1 MKKLMMILASLTIT
15 SAAVTSVVSCTTG
28 IDLADKTNYHVIP
41 NVRSIKTEIKK
52 SKYNPDDLDVDID
65 PGMKT
70 ATIRFMPDVTNKP
83 FLTKKINLDWTTN
96 DLTKIITFT
105 SLPYSE
111 EAVGNPIDPARVL
124 AIINVL
130 NGTKFTSN
138 DVDLT
143 INDDHT
149 SYTMAAK
156 AGGNFTG
163 KLQIVSEAVT
173 FEQVFPTVNLGNI
186 YLASELYNNW
196 KENPTSV
203 LPIAAALMEFTGD
216 RNRFSAFYSQAIA
229 AAFMSSGV
237 TLDVKIDDNLNG
249 TFFLKGTVPNV
260 FNDSGVTFKFHVIL
274 NHRKYLNF
282 NNKKPQNLAK
292 IPVTLNLKY
301 TGDNLNTIRYEVV
314 KAILGADFATEYQ
327 NLWYDEIFVDV
338 PYDAQTKQ
346 IVFRAKPG
354 SKILASSDKAA
365 SIFSGQPFYQI
376 VATLQ

>member
-15 SAAVTSVVSCTTG
+15 SVGVMSVVSCTTG
-28 IDLADKTNYHVIP
+28 LDLGEKTNYHVVP
-41 NVRSIKTEIKK
+41 NVHSIKAEIKK
-52 SKYNPDDLDVDID
+52 LRYNPDDLDVDID

-70 ATIRFMPDVTNKP
+70 ATIRFMPDVTKKP

-105 SLPYSE
+105 SLPYAE
-111 EAVGNPIDPARVL
+111 EAVGDPTDPARVL
-124 AIINVL
+124 AIINIL
-130 NGTKFTSN
+130 NGTNFTSN
-138 DVDLT
+138 DVDVT
-143 INDDHT
+143 INGNT
-149 SYTMAAK
+149 SYTVTAK

-173 FEQVFPTVNLGNI
+173 FDQVFPTVNLGNI

-196 KENPTSV
+196 KNTPTNV
-203 LPIAAALMEFTGD
+203 LPMAAALMEFTGD

-229 AAFMSSGV
+229 AAFMSSGG
-237 TLDVKIDDNLNG
+237 TLEIKIDDDFNG

-274 NHRKYLNF
+274 DHRKYLNF
-282 NNKKPQNLAK
+282 DNKKPQNLAK

-301 TGDNLNTIRYEVV
+301 TGDNLNDIRYEVV
-314 KAILGADFATEYQ
+314 KSILGPEFANKYKD
-327 NLWYDEIFVDV
+327 LWYDEIFVDV
-338 PYDAQTKQ
+338 PYDTQTKQ

-365 SIFSGQPFYQI
+365 SIFSKQPFYQI